1 MNSMMQTEENGWLR
15 FFIAVSILVL
25 TAIPGSAAQSN
36 VVSIGDVVLDPG
48 NSTIIPIMIYNATDV
63 AGVELNLTYNPDVVN
78 VTDAEPGDFTDIFMP
93 NLMYSDGWV
102 KITTFVM
109 MERELSG
116 NLIVANVTLE
126 AVGSPGDS
134 SPLNMENVVLT
145 NKSGVTMEF
154 VTDNGTFSILGMA
167 PAPVPAL
174 TPFGTLVIIGLLC
187 AISATAVRKKRKI

>member
-36 VVSIGDVVLDPG
+36 VVSVGDVVLDPG

-78 VTDAEPGDFTDIFMP
+78 VTDAESGDFTDIFMP
-93 NLMYSDGWV
+93 NLMYADGRV
-102 KITTFVM
+102 KITTLVIG
-109 MERELSG
+109 RDLSG
-116 NLIVANVTLE
+116 NLIGANVTLE
-126 AVGSPGDS
+126 AVGGPGDS
-134 SPLNMENVVLT
+134 SPLNLEDIVLS
-145 NKSGVTMEF
+145 NKDGNTLEF
-154 VTDNGTFSILGMA
+154 VTDNGTFSIPGMA

>member
-1 MNSMMQTEENGWLR
+1 
-15 FFIAVSILVL
+15 
-25 TAIPGSAAQSN
+25 
-36 VVSIGDVVLDPG
+36 
-48 NSTIIPIMIYNATDV
+48 
-63 AGVELNLTYNPDVVN
+63 
-78 VTDAEPGDFTDIFMP
+78 
-93 NLMYSDGWV
+93 MYSDGWV